1 MVVGGATVI
10 SACTWLILLVTTLA
24 MIGYALGNYLAILT
38 GRLGQLLVS

>member
-1 MVVGGATVI
+1 M
-10 SACTWLILLVTTLA
+10 A